1 MALNGAVTHYLSKR
15 WGFESKDRRIDTH
28 HAQDAVVIACTTQG
42 MINTI
47 SNYSKFRELELN
59 KINKSR
65 SIKVDELSENEFIT
79 REQYD
84 KNFGVE
90 FPLPWDNFKE
100 ELDIRMSRYH
110 GAGDEKFLETS
121 PREYIQSHSDVS
133 KRLDYPKWMF
143 VKGRPGRR
151 GVLDGIFVSRMPNHK
166 VTGQAHEETIRSAKY
181 YKDGG
186 CGVDKG
192 YIVYKTALTNL
203 KLDKNNEIANYFNPE
218 SDKLLYNA
226 LVEQLKEYGNDS
238 KKAFEKNFYKPK
250 ADGSKGPVVKKV
262 KVFEKKTTGV
272 YLKKVNGFGYNDS
285 MIRADIYYI
294 DGKYYFVP
302 VYVSDTVKNSLPNQ
316 RAAKDKNSCDWE
328 VVSDDNFLFSLY
340 KNDLLFMKN
349 NKLPLKSIDEY
360 KYLVPDSSKGVF
372 MYFCGADVSGLAFKC
387 ESNDKT
393 FNFRSSITTIEQLCK
408 CQVDVLGNISF
419 VNKEKRMPFN

>member
-1 MALNGAVTHYLSKR
+1 MYKR
-15 WGFESKDRRIDTH
+15 QSKDRRIDTH

-186 CGVDKG
+186 CAVS
-192 YIVYKTALTNL
+192 YTHLTL
-203 KLDKNNEIANYFNPE
+203 PTI
-218 SDKLLYNA
+218 LL
-226 LVEQLKEYGNDS
+226 V
-238 KKAFEKNFYKPK
+238 
-250 ADGSKGPVVKKV
+250 
-262 KVFEKKTTGV
+262 
-272 YLKKVNGFGYNDS
+272 
-285 MIRADIYYI
+285 
-294 DGKYYFVP
+294 
-302 VYVSDTVKNSLPNQ
+302 
-316 RAAKDKNSCDWE
+316 
-328 VVSDDNFLFSLY
+328 
-340 KNDLLFMKN
+340 
-349 NKLPLKSIDEY
+349 
-360 KYLVPDSSKGVF
+360 
-372 MYFCGADVSGLAFKC
+372 
-387 ESNDKT
+387 
-393 FNFRSSITTIEQLCK
+393 
-408 CQVDVLGNISF
+408 
-419 VNKEKRMPFN
+419 